1 LLAVRKSITSGVIE
15 ARVKGRQWRRH
26 KEEPTE
32 YTISTLWFQGST
44 RRQSD
49 VFADKHW
56 KPTGV
61 RDDKCIGCMGASG
74 LEFRD
79 RPPGEPVT
87 PVVFNP
93 MSTSGGV
100 EIMEPRIIGLVPDP
114 WSILYAAK
122 FDMLITNRDRT
133 DLSIRPADAAGRR
146 LREIRFRWKE
156 ADCRYVVDLDQGPSI
171 VEWEYTKRPPD
182 ALHARMYVTNRLV
195 EGTGIWFPARTE
207 LERTVGGEPEYQ
219 ETIEFTRVS
228 LNQPIDAKVFELAG
242 MGLKPPRV
250 ILGYKGRGSS
260 HVWDG
265 ERAVPR
271 QEYDRAQALLRENP
285 PPKPGAARVAG
296 IALAV
301 AALFCLLA
309 YAARAIYVRRGR
321 EAGG

>member
-1 LLAVRKSITSGVIE
+1 L
-15 ARVKGRQWRRH
+15 
-26 KEEPTE
+26 
-32 YTISTLWFQGST
+32 TIQPLDQG
-44 RRQSD
+44 
-49 VFADKHW
+49 
-56 KPTGV
+56 
-61 RDDKCIGCMGASG
+61 
-74 LEFRD
+74 
-79 RPPGEPVT
+79 
-87 PVVFNP
+87 
-93 MSTSGGV
+93 
-100 EIMEPRIIGLVPDP
+100 
-114 WSILYAAK
+114 
-122 FDMLITNRDRT
+122 
-133 DLSIRPADAAGRR
+133 GRR
-146 LREIRFRWKE
+146 LRQIRFRWK
-156 ADCRYVVDLDQGPSI
+156 DTDIWYVVDLDQGPSI
-171 VEWEYTKRPPD
+171 IEWEFEERAPMQPVFRG
-182 ALHARMYVTNRLV
+182 RMKVTNRLV